1 MIRAFPSRC
10 ISIERKTQPVVM
22 PAPRGPLSPG
32 EDDANSPWIAVDSGF
47 AAQRPDLYQGIR
59 LVLLALLTF
68 FGGCRPTR
76 GDDPGAGLARPL
88 KMEMLDAV
96 AKKRSTLRSCAKRSA
111 KNENFPY
118 AAAA

>member
-1 MIRAFPSRC
+1 MILTFPSRC
-10 ISIERKTQPVVM
+10 ISIERKAQPAVM

-32 EDDANSPWIAVDSGF
+32 GDDANSPWIAVDSGF
-47 AAQRPDLYQGIR
+47 ATQRPDLYQGIR
-59 LVLLALLTF
+59 LVLLALLSF

-76 GDDPGAGLARPL
+76 GDDPGGGLARPL

-96 AKKRSTLRSCAKRSA
+96 AKERSKLGSCAKRPA
-111 KNENFPY
+111 RTENLPY